1 MFRFSRAI
9 LKLKFR
15 RPSHRD
21 VFEHRGEWADSRE
34 LQPPTL
40 ERSEMR
46 DGNRAHTRLHLSHS
60 EVRIGERGRD
70 SRGQP

>member
-40 ERSEMR
+40 ERSEVR
-46 DGNRAHTRLHLSHS
+46 YKKRAHTRLCLSHS
-60 EVRIGERGRD
+60 EVRIDEGGRD
-70 SRGQP
+70 SQGQP